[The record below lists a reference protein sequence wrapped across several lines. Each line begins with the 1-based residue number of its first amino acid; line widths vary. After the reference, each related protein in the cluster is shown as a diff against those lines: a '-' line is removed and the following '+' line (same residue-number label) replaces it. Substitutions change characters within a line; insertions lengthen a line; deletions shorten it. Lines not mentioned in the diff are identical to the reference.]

1 MAIKKDRKRIVEG
14 KLKKE
19 ETPIDLS
26 LRPQTLAQFAGQDK
40 IKENIKI
47 MLEAAQKRKE
57 PLEHILLYGPAGIG
71 KTSLAQILSRE
82 MSSSIKITSGPAL
95 ERPGDLAS
103 ILTSLADKDVLF
115 IDEIHRSNRLVEE
128 LLYSAME
135 DYALDII
142 IGKGPSAK
150 TLRLELPKFT
160 LIGATIRIGKISS
173 PLRDRFGAVHKLD
186 YYKIKDIKRI
196 IKRSAK
202 ILKIDVD
209 NVSASLI
216 AKSSRRTPRVANRI
230 LKRVRDFAQV
240 KHRGRI
246 SPEVTE
252 KALQMLEID
261 GVGLDSADR
270 KLLNAII
277 EKFSGGPVGLDTLA
291 AACSEDV
298 ANIEEVYEPYLMRLG
313 FLKRTPRGRVA
324 TTRAF
329 EYLGFQYPKEA
340 VKRIKKEKITR
351 AQKKLFK

>member
-1 MAIKKDRKRIVEG
+1 MVSGKVKKDEIPV
-14 KLKKE
+14 
-19 ETPIDLS
+19 DSS
-26 LRPQTLAQFAGQDK
+26 LRPKSLAQYTGQDK

-47 MLEAAQKRKE
+47 MLEAAKKRKE

-71 KTSLAQILSRE
+71 KTSLASIIARE
-82 MSSSIKITSGPAL
+82 MNSNIKITSGPTI

-103 ILTSLADKDVLF
+103 ILTSLQDNDVLF
-115 IDEIHRSNRLVEE
+115 IDEIHRLNKLVEE
-128 LLYSAME
+128 LLYPAME

-160 LIGATIRIGKISS
+160 LIGATIKIGKIAS

-186 YYKIKDIKRI
+186 YYKLKEIKKI

-202 ILKIDVD
+202 ILNIAID
-209 NVSASLI
+209 NVSAAEI

-240 KHRGRI
+240 KHQGKI
-246 SPEVTE
+246 SSGITE
-252 KALQMLEID
+252 KALGMLEID
-261 GVGLDSADR
+261 GLGLDLADR
-270 KLLNAII
+270 TLLKTII
-277 EKFSGGPVGLDTLA
+277 QKFSGGPVGLDTLA
-291 AACSEDV
+291 AACSEDI

-324 TTRAF
+324 TSKSF
-329 EYLGFQYPKEA
+329 EYLGLDYSKEVA
-340 VKRIKKEKITR
+340 KRVKREEISR